1 MIASTLLAQQ
11 RHHVGRRRRR
21 DYLRVLLQIEA
32 VALERERSDVE
43 EGRGA
48 DDRGDLPPFE
58 VLDLGES
65 GILARDDGAEHRGRH
80 ARDPERHAVLERLG
94 GEGEAHVDRVH
105 VLRSEL
111 IEERPGRARHD
122 RVLGLPAALAEQVL
136 LVDDLRRRPAE
147 LEVGEAD
154 LALSLGPQ
162 PRGATQRGRR
172 RRGRAGSEK
181 LATSDRHSR
190 LSTTP

>member
-1 MIASTLLAQQ
+1 
-11 RHHVGRRRRR
+11 
-21 DYLRVLLQIEA
+21 
-32 VALERERSDVE
+32 
-43 EGRGA
+43 
-48 DDRGDLPPFE
+48 
-58 VLDLGES
+58 LDLGES

-111 IEERPGRARHD
+111 VEERPGRARHD

-154 LALSLGPQ
+154 LARPLGPR
-162 PRGATQRGRR
+162 PRPAAWAASGAG
-172 RRGRAGSEK
+172 GVPSVRASCTAAWEVPTWGT
-181 LATSDRHSR
+181 AIASR
-190 LSTTP
+190 TFSSKSLQIAGAMPW